1 MARACDYWQVLATL
15 SATVAW
21 PISASIGNNI
31 SDKVPSDLF
40 LPRLDPRQSAEVVRI
55 VGELDEFKGH
65 WRRVREVQA
74 ERLASLRQVAT
85 IESAASSTRIEGAEL
100 SDEEVARVLG
110 GLHVDSFRK
119 RDEDEVRGYGEVL
132 SLIYESHAELSL
144 TENHVKQL
152 HGILLRHTAKDERHR
167 GEYKK
172 LPNDVVA
179 SHEDGRI
186 EVIFQTATPFE
197 TPRLMG
203 ELVAQTNA
211 ALADAEHHPLTVI
224 ARFVVQFLAIHPFQ
238 DGNGRLSRALTT
250 LLLLRAGYEY
260 VPYASLERIVEE
272 NKLRYYAALRESQL
286 AMRADASDFGGWLL
300 FLLGAL
306 RAQKRSLESKLDVE
320 RSMLQLSAAQER
332 ILAAVRKR
340 GRATT
345 PSLVQELGI
354 ADRTVRYH
362 LDLLVRRR
370 LLTAH
375 GEKRGRYYTLGGD
388 EQRPPEPG
396 DPGTSAVL
404 AEIYE
409 AGGRIGQRALVDLL
423 KRHGYRGRVAGLL
436 HGRRLAHLRRDP
448 KTKESVLTARGQELA
463 RQHIF
468 AARLARGVR
477 GS

>member
-1 MARACDYWQVLATL
+1 MPPD
-15 SATVAW
+15 
-21 PISASIGNNI
+21 P
-31 SDKVPSDLF
+31 F
-40 LPRLDPRQSAEVVRI
+40 LPSLDPRQSSELVRL

-65 WRRVREVQA
+65 WRRVREIQA

-119 RDEDEVRGYGEVL
+119 RDEEEVRGYGEVL
-132 SLIYESHAELSL
+132 SMIYESHAELSL
-144 TENHVKQL
+144 TENHVRQL
-152 HGILLRHTAKDERHR
+152 HGTLLRHTAKDERHR

-172 LPNDVVA
+172 LPNDVIA
-179 SHEDGRI
+179 SHGDGRT
-186 EVIFQTATPFE
+186 EVIFQTATPFD
-197 TPRLMG
+197 TPRMMA
-203 ELVAQTNA
+203 ELVADTNA
-211 ALADAEHHPLTVI
+211 ALTNAEHHPLVVI

-250 LLLLRAGYEY
+250 LLLLRSGYEY

-286 AMRADASDFGGWLL
+286 AMRTDPSHFGAWLL

-320 RSMLQLSAAQER
+320 RSMLQLSTAQER
-332 ILAAVRKR
+332 ILAAARTR
-340 GRATT
+340 GRVTT
-345 PSLVQELGI
+345 PWLVKELGI
-354 ADRTVRYH
+354 ADRTIRYH
-362 LDLLVRRR
+362 LDLLVQRR
-370 LLTAH
+370 LLAAH
-375 GEKRGRYYTLGGD
+375 GEKRGRYYTPGGD
-388 EQRPPEPG
+388 EALPPEPG

-409 AGGRIGQRALVDLL
+409 AGGRISQSALLALL
-423 KRHGYRGRVAGLL
+423 KRHGYRGRVVGLL

-448 KTKESVLTARGQELA
+448 KTKESVLTSRGQELA

-468 AARLARGVR
+468 AARLARGGR
-477 GS
+477 GDAR